1 MKASKKST
9 PRVNPPKGTHIAILT
24 QILDWGT
31 QHDAYGDRRKVELIW
46 ELPEELHVFN
56 EERGEEPFIVDRK
69 FALTI
74 SKKAA
79 LKECLEGMTGVEITD
94 DEIELEP
101 YLLTVC
107 QLQIN
112 LVKDG
117 EYENVDIQSY
127 MQLGKNDQ
135 KRIKSFKP
143 QGEVKC
149 LDLDNFDEE
158 VFKTLPDWKQKLIAT
173 SPEYKEAVAGQAP
186 QQQSRA
192 TASPSKSAPKQQPAS
207 NTKAKDLFK
216 GKGKR

>member
-1 MKASKKST
+1 MKATKKST

-31 QHDAYGDRRKVELIW
+31 QHDVYGDRRKVELIW

-79 LKECLEGMTGVEITD
+79 LKEALEGMTGAEIVD
-94 DEIELEP
+94 DEIELEQF
-101 YLLTVC
+101 LETVC

-112 LVKDG
+112 IVKDG

-135 KRIKSFKP
+135 KRIKSFKAV
-143 QGEVKC
+143 GEVKC
-149 LDLDNFDEE
+149 LDLDNFDEA
-158 VFKTLPDWKQKLIAT
+158 VFNSLPDWKQKLIAT
-173 SPEYKEAVAGQAP
+173 SPEYKEAVANSAP
-186 QQQSRA
+186 SRTPVKSTPA
-192 TASPSKSAPKQQPAS
+192 SSKNSAKPTASTS
-207 NTKAKDLFK
+207 KAKDLFK
-216 GKGKR
+216 GKGKK